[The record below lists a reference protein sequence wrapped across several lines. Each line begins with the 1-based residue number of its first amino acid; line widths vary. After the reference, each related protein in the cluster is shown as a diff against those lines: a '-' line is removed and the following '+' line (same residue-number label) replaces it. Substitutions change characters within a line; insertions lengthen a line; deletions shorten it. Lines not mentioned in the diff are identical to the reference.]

1 LSLKHV
7 EYVCVL
13 LSKKKIVKDHL
24 PLKVVVIIVVQL
36 EIAKQD
42 GIIVVVIVNLTV
54 TKIQGGSGELDSRL

>member
-1 LSLKHV
+1 MLNM
-7 EYVCVL
+7 CVL

-24 PLKVVVIIVVQL
+24 PLKVVVVVQL

-54 TKIQGGSGELDSRL
+54 TKIQAGSGELDSGL

>member
-1 LSLKHV
+1 MLNM
-7 EYVCVL
+7 CVL

-24 PLKVVVIIVVQL
+24 PLKVVVVVVQL

-54 TKIQGGSGELDSRL
+54 TKIQAGSGELDSRL

>member
-1 LSLKHV
+1 MLNM
-7 EYVCVL
+7 CVL

-24 PLKVVVIIVVQL
+24 PLKVVVVQL

-54 TKIQGGSGELDSRL
+54 TKIQAGSGELDSRL

>member
-24 PLKVVVIIVVQL
+24 PLKVVVVVVQL

-54 TKIQGGSGELDSRL
+54 TKIQAGSGELDSRL

>member
-1 LSLKHV
+1 MLNM
-7 EYVCVL
+7 CVL

-24 PLKVVVIIVVQL
+24 PLKVVVVVQL

-54 TKIQGGSGELDSRL
+54 TKIQAGSGELDSRL